1 MRITSIKT
9 RRFKEGENLVSFLST
24 YASGLRE
31 GDILSITSK
40 IVALAES
47 RTAPLSEKDRLMR
60 EESEWVVPSAVAPI
74 ALKDGLLMAFAG
86 IDESNADGRIILL
99 PRDSNATAARLR
111 RTLMKRFGIKNL
123 GVLIIDSHVL
133 PLRAGVVGVALG
145 YAGFSGIRDY
155 RGTSDIFGRVMRMS
169 RVDVA
174 DCLASAAVFMMGEGD
189 EQTPLA
195 IIRDAPI
202 DFSLRASANELSI
215 DIKDDL
221 YAPVLKIPKK
231 LRKMRC

>member
-86 IDESNADGRIILL
+86 IVQKFDFQ
-99 PRDSNATAARLR
+99 RLI
-111 RTLMKRFGIKNL
+111 RTVAGFGIQL
-123 GVLIIDSHVL
+123 
-133 PLRAGVVGVALG
+133 
-145 YAGFSGIRDY
+145 
-155 RGTSDIFGRVMRMS
+155 
-169 RVDVA
+169 
-174 DCLASAAVFMMGEGD
+174 
-189 EQTPLA
+189 
-195 IIRDAPI
+195 
-202 DFSLRASANELSI
+202 LS
-215 DIKDDL
+215 
-221 YAPVLKIPKK
+221 
-231 LRKMRC
+231 